1 MVYMLPYQMGYPP
14 GGTLP
19 AGKGFASVRPVG
31 LEETFGNRV
40 KARGKTR
47 VETMIQNQ
55 VKDSLR

>member
-1 MVYMLPYQMGYPP
+1 MGYPP